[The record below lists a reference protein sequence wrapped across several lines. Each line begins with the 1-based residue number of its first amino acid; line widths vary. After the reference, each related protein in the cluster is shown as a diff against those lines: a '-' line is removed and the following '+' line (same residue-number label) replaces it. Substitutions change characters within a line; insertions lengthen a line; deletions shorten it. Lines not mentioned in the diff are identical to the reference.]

1 MTRAFVGIDV
11 AFAKGKR
18 LPVVVCTWKLGRL
31 VPLALRRLQFQP
43 PTGSGNAQSC
53 VPSVVR
59 QFAQSTAIYLRR
71 VESHF
76 GVQIDRIGI
85 DAPSSPRREGA
96 RRRAA
101 EVALDRAGISC
112 FTTPTTSD
120 FDSIREK
127 VERHLSGGGAET
139 HLPHANQLW
148 MQVGFELF
156 SHLSSV
162 AECVEVYPQATVRS
176 LGAGAVH
183 KSRGGAVEAQLAA
196 ISTYTGWP
204 DSSRDEPSLAEI
216 AWAPAHDQLDAYLS
230 AWVAALDLDDRSPFG
245 DPPDDVIWIPLVQ
258 EPPVT
263 AVRPVAA
270 CAPVNRHTPERGRTS
285 AGRARRPLQCPA
297 CPNVFQDFPLGWD
310 AHAAHRCS
318 GLTAVEPD
326 GRKREYKE
334 RFGHLFKRYEA

>member
-1 MTRAFVGIDV
+1 MAI
-11 AFAKGKR
+11 AKGKR
-18 LPVVVCTWKLGRL
+18 LPIVVCTWEQGRL

-43 PTGSGNAQSC
+43 PAGSGNAQSC
-53 VPSVVR
+53 VPSVVH
-59 QFAQSTAIYLRR
+59 QFAQSTRIYLRR

-85 DAPSSPRREGA
+85 DAPSSPRQEGS

-127 VERHLSGGGAET
+127 VERHLSGGGAQT

-176 LGAGAVH
+176 LGVGGVH

-196 ISTYTGWP
+196 ISTYSGWP
-204 DSSRDEPSLAEI
+204 DSSRDEPRLAEI

-230 AWVAALDLDDRSPFG
+230 AWVAALDPGDRISYG
-245 DPPDDVIWIPLVQ
+245 DPPDDVIWIPRVQ
-258 EPPVT
+258 DPPLA
-263 AVRPVAA
+263 AVPSVAA
-270 CAPVNRHTPERGRTS
+270 CAPMNRQTSERGRAT
-285 AGRARRPLQCPA
+285 AGRPRRPMQCPA

-310 AHAAHRCS
+310 AHAAHLCS

-326 GRKREYKE
+326 GRKREYKA